1 MNLFRCDVFL
11 PLCLVSGLG
20 TSCSVTS
27 PAEINAK
34 YAAVL
39 EQRHHHYRLA
49 PGDQI
54 SVELYNLESDLDQST
69 NLILPDGRTDL
80 FHMHDIKV
88 AGMTVDAFEAALKK
102 MLAEEFRNQV
112 PDPKIQVRPAA
123 AFVYVHG
130 QFERPPGQLAFT
142 EKMTLADAIAVAGG
156 ARVTA
161 DTDWALLR
169 RPYHDPR
176 HPDLFRIDL
185 NDRSEALFLLPGD
198 EIRLGRT
205 CLASVGTYL
214 REYVFSIFSPMMTSA
229 AFAAAAF

>member
-1 MNLFRCDVFL
+1 MTLFRCDVFL
-11 PLCLVSGLG
+11 LACLVSGLG

-34 YAAVL
+34 YAGVL

-49 PGDQI
+49 PGDQLSI
-54 SVELYNLESDLDQST
+54 ELYNLESDLDQSA
-69 NLILPDGRTDL
+69 NVILPDGRTDL
-80 FHMHDIKV
+80 FHMHDVQI
-88 AGMTVDAFEAALKK
+88 AGMTIDAFETELKK
-102 MLAEEFRNQV
+102 TLAEEFRNQV

-130 QFERPPGQLAFT
+130 EFQRPPGQLAFT
-142 EKMTLADAIAVAGG
+142 EKMTLQDAIAAAGG
-156 ARVTA
+156 MRVTG

-169 RPYHDPR
+169 RPYGDPR

-198 EIRLGRT
+198 EIMLERT
-205 CLASVGTYL
+205 FLASVGVYL
-214 REYVFSIFSPMMTSA
+214 REYIFSIFSPMLSSA